1 MMPTIVLGAG
11 GTGGHMFPALAT
23 AHSLA
28 TSGCRVIFFTDTR
41 GQVFL
46 DKEGAPFES
55 IVLPSAQY
63 AGSIFAKLKALFA
76 ITRGVFR
83 CKTLLRQI
91 KPSLVAGF
99 GGYGSF
105 APVAAAK
112 SLRIPTLLHQSDAIP
127 GKVDS
132 LLFSQV
138 NGITTTF
145 PSSGKSIHTGL
156 PLRPS
161 FTFSPYVEV
170 KDKLSILITG
180 GSQGAQI
187 FGDVVPE
194 ALSQLPSD
202 LQSRIHVAHQV
213 RPESLEA
220 VMKAYEKTKVT
231 FEIAPFFDNMND
243 RYAKA
248 QLFIGRSGASTIM
261 ELARCGRPAILVPY
275 PFAAGNHQYY
285 NAQQVVAVGGGWC
298 VVQDEFTAPFLA
310 AKIEEFLRS
319 PKQLSESAVKI
330 RKISIEDAAGQL
342 AKAILTYMNPQIE
355 RKTL

>member
-1 MMPTIVLGAG
+1 MRTIVLGAG

-23 AHSLA
+23 AHILA
-28 TSGCRVIFFTDTR
+28 KEGCRVVFFTDTR

-63 AGSIFAKLKALFA
+63 AGSIFDKLKALFA

-112 SLRIPTLLHQSDAIP
+112 SSKIPTLLHQSDSIP

-132 LLFSQV
+132 LLLSQV
-138 NGITTTF
+138 NAITSTF
-145 PSSGKSIHTGL
+145 PALGKSIHTGL

-161 FTFSPYVEV
+161 FTYTPY
-170 KDKLSILITG
+170 KDVDETLSILITG
-180 GSQGAQI
+180 GSQGARV

-194 ALSQLPSD
+194 ALSLLSPD
-202 LQSRIHVAHQV
+202 LQARIRIVQQV
-213 RPESLEA
+213 RAESLEA
-220 VMKAYEKTKVT
+220 VRTAYEKTKVT
-231 FEIAPFFDNMND
+231 FEIAPFFDDMND

-275 PFAAGNHQYY
+275 PYAAGNHQYY

-298 VVQDEFTAPFLA
+298 VVQDEFTPSYLA
-310 AKIEEFLRS
+310 SKIEDFLRS

-330 RKISIEDAAGQL
+330 EKISIEDAAGRL
-342 AKAILTYMNPQIE
+342 AKAIMSHAKP
-355 RKTL
+355 